1 MTTFYE
7 GLNVKYKHHV
17 GTVSFVCEKY
27 ITVCIKAFE
36 DRSKNVCLLVY
47 PEQWEQ
53 IQLLK
58 QSEK

>member
-1 MTTFYE
+1 MSFSE
-7 GLNVKYKHHV
+7 GTKVIYN
-17 GTVSFVCEKY
+17 GMQGFVSFVCEKY
-27 ITVCIKAFE
+27 ITVCIKTFE